1 MSKKPSDAFIKV
13 FQSAPQLN
21 PGNSG
26 KGPNGSYKRPYN
38 KTQKAKQER

>member
-1 MSKKPSDAFIKV
+1 MAKKPSEAYIKV

-38 KTQKAKQER
+38 KTEQSKREK

>member
-1 MSKKPSDAFIKV
+1 MSKKPSEAYIKV

-26 KGPNGSYKRPYN
+26 KGPNGSYKRSYN
-38 KTQKAKQER
+38 KTQQAKRER

>member
-1 MSKKPSDAFIKV
+1 MAKKPSDAYIKV

-26 KGPNGSYKRPYN
+26 KGPNGSYKRSYN
-38 KTQKAKQER
+38 KTQRAKEVK